1 MSERLGR
8 RSGVGGRLPTLVIVD
23 VQIGLAAPEY
33 GRRCNPRFLLHV
45 EQLLG
50 AWRTAGLAV
59 VFTRHVSSRPG
70 SPLAPGADGLA
81 IEPRVAPA
89 SGEPVFDK
97 RTNSAF
103 KQPRF
108 AAALAPAP
116 AELVVVGLA
125 TDACV
130 TATAREALDLGYRV
144 TVVHDACSTYERR
157 APAGET
163 LPAELVHDVALAALA
178 ASGIRLRSTADQLAD
193 LAPTD
198 P

>member
-1 MSERLGR
+1 M
-8 RSGVGGRLPTLVIVD
+8 IVD